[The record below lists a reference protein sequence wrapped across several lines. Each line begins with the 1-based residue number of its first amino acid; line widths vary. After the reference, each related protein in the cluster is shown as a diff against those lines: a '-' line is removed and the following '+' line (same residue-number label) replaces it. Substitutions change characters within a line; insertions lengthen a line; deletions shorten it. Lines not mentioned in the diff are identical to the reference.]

1 MTTHAIKLT
10 NVSKTFQIKGSKSIF
25 SRFSNSNS
33 VGLKSIR
40 ALDDIS
46 FDVNRGEILG
56 IIGVNGSGKST
67 LLRIIGGIYNPDS
80 GTIEIN
86 GKISP
91 LLQLGVGFQKELNA
105 QENILMSGLLMGFS
119 KSFIESKVKNIIQ
132 YAELEKFSNLKL
144 KHYSTGM
151 RSRLGFAT
159 SMLMDPDIFLID
171 EILSVG
177 DKNFRK
183 KSYQSFKDLKN
194 KKKTILLA
202 SHNLKSLID
211 LADRVLLMHKGKIQ
225 KIGKPEDVINEYIE
239 TQQSG

>member
-1 MTTHAIKLT
+1 M
-10 NVSKTFQIKGSKSIF
+10 V
-25 SRFSNSNS
+25 
-33 VGLKSIR
+33 
-40 ALDDIS
+40 
-46 FDVNRGEILG
+46 
-56 IIGVNGSGKST
+56 
-67 LLRIIGGIYNPDS
+67 
-80 GTIEIN
+80 
-86 GKISP
+86 
-91 LLQLGVGFQKELNA
+91 
-105 QENILMSGLLMGFS
+105 
-119 KSFIESKVKNIIQ
+119 VKNIIQ